1 MLSIE
6 QNRKIYFWRV
16 WVILEKITTMKH
28 SILREKYP
36 VSQEAKDF
44 YQENKFVK
52 LKQVLSPEVIDYF
65 NGIFSEEVDKLNS
78 KSLPLES
85 RDTYGKAFL
94 QIFNL
99 WKENEEVKELVL
111 SKRLAGIASDLMGC
125 EKVRIY
131 HDQALF
137 KEPGG
142 GITPWH
148 ADQYYWPIDTDKTIT
163 AWIPLQATPL
173 NMGPLEFSAKSH
185 QIVFGRDLEIG
196 DESEQQI
203 KRNLRINN
211 FKHVIEP
218 FDLGEVSFHSG
229 WVFHRAG
236 ANQTDQMRKVMTII
250 YMVASA
256 RLKQP
261 ENSNQIKDWH
271 TWCPGALIGEEIDTP
286 LNPIIE

>member
-1 MLSIE
+1 
-6 QNRKIYFWRV
+6 
-16 WVILEKITTMKH
+16 MKH

-65 NGIFSEEVDKLNS
+65 NGIISEEVDKLNS

-99 WKENEEVKELVL
+99 WRENEQVKELVL

-173 NMGPLEFSAKSH
+173 KMGPLEFSAKSH

-211 FKHVIEP
+211 FEHVIEP

-236 ANQTDQMRKVMTII
+236 ANQTDQMRKVMTVI
-250 YMVASA
+250 YMDADA

-261 ENSNQIKDWH
+261 DNPNQTNDWH
-271 TWCPGALIGEEIDTP
+271 TWCPGAIVGEKIDTP
-286 LNPIIE
+286 LNPVIE

>member
-1 MLSIE
+1 
-6 QNRKIYFWRV
+6 
-16 WVILEKITTMKH
+16 MKH

-65 NGIFSEEVDKLNS
+65 NGIISEEVDKLNS

-99 WKENEEVKELVL
+99 WRENEEVKELVL

-163 AWIPLQATPL
+163 AWIPLQVTPL
-173 NMGPLEFSAKSH
+173 DMGPLEFSAKSH

-203 KRNLRINN
+203 KKNLRINN
-211 FKHVIEP
+211 FEHVIEP

-236 ANQTDQMRKVMTII
+236 ANQTDQMRKVMTVI
-250 YMVASA
+250 YMDANA

-261 ENSNQIKDWH
+261 ENQNQINDWH
-271 TWCPGALIGEEIDTP
+271 TWCPGAEIGKEIDSPQNP
-286 LNPIIE
+286 LV

>member
-1 MLSIE
+1 
-6 QNRKIYFWRV
+6 
-16 WVILEKITTMKH
+16 MKH
-28 SILREKYP
+28 QILQESYQ
-36 VSQEAKDF
+36 VSNEAKGF
-44 YQENKFVK
+44 YHENKYIK
-52 LKQVLSPEVIDYF
+52 LKDVLSPDVIHYY
-65 NGIFSEEVDKLNS
+65 NSIISEEVDKLNS
-78 KSLPLES
+78 VTLPMES

-99 WKENEEVKELVL
+99 WRENEEIKALVL
-111 SKRLAGIASDLMGC
+111 SKRLAGIASELMGC

-163 AWIPLQATPL
+163 AWIPLQETPL
-173 NMGPLEFSAKSH
+173 AMGPLEFSAKSH
-185 QIVFGRDLEIG
+185 QLVVGRDLGIG
-196 DESEQQI
+196 DESEVEI
-203 KRNLRINN
+203 KKNLRINN
-211 FKHVIEP
+211 FEHVIEP

-250 YMVASA
+250 YMDANA

-261 ENSNQIKDWH
+261 ENPNQEKDWH
-271 TWCPGALIGEEIDTP
+271 TWCPGAVIGEEINTP
-286 LNPIIE
+286 LNPVIE